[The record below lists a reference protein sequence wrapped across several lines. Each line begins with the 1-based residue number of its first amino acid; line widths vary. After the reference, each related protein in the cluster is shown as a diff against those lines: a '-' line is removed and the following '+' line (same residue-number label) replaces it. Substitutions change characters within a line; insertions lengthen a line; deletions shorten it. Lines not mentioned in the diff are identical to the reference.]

1 MLAEERKDLIISK
14 LEKSG
19 SMSTKELL
27 EILGISSMTLWR
39 DITSLEKQG
48 VLKRIHGGITAV
60 KKSKKSGIAE
70 NAVSAKRLINEHKKL
85 ALAEYAVETFVAP
98 GDIITL
104 EGGTTVA
111 SIVQFLDKLAETITI
126 LTNSMYICNLA
137 TQYNYEYN
145 LVCSGGILRKI
156 SNTFVGPS
164 AQTFFDAHKSNIL
177 FISSAGFDSEI
188 GLTDPNPLEVQ
199 VKQNMINNADKV
211 IALLD
216 SSKFDIHSLMKV
228 VDFKNIDVFVTDND
242 IKPEDRAFL
251 MTADFDLRIVDL

>member
-1 MLAEERKDLIISK
+1 MLAEERKEVIISR

-27 EILGISSMTLWR
+27 EVLGISSMTLWR
-39 DITSLEKQG
+39 DINSLEKQG
-48 VLKRIHGGITAV
+48 VLKRIHGGITAI
-60 KKSKKSGIAE
+60 KKPKRSGIAE
-70 NAVSAKRLINEHKKL
+70 NTVSVKRLINEGKKL
-85 ALAEYAVETFVAP
+85 ALAEYAVRNFISP

-111 SIVQFLDKLAETITI
+111 SIVQFLEKLAETITI
-126 LTNSMYICNLA
+126 LTNSMYICNLV
-137 TQYNYEYN
+137 TQFNYEYN

-164 AQTFFDAHKSNIL
+164 AQAFFNSHKSNIL
-177 FISSAGFDSEI
+177 FISSAGFDNET

-199 VKQNMINNADKV
+199 VKQNMIQNADKV

-216 SSKFDIHSLMKV
+216 SSKFDVHSLMKV
-228 VDFKNIDVFVTDND
+228 VDFKDIDIFVTDSC
-242 IKPEDRAFL
+242 IKPEDKAFL
-251 MTADFDLRIVDL
+251 MTAGFDLRVVEL